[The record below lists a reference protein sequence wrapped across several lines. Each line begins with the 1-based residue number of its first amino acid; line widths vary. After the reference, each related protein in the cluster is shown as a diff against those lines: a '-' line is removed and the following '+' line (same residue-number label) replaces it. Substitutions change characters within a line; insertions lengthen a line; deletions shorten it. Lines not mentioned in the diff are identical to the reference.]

1 MDRPGAFATLC
12 DKGRAGCRCGA
23 GHADG
28 LKPSLSYVL
37 RDALRGKA
45 LFWLGVALCAASAA
59 AAPAS
64 PLAAL
69 RGAGPRTL
77 SIGAVARYAALALG
91 AVCVSR
97 VALAKGAFSPS
108 RGAAAAAEARAARD
122 GGDAAAKHRILAKA
136 PAYAARLAAALRCE
150 TVSYER
156 DDAERSA
163 DLGEFEKLHAL
174 LEAWFP
180 RVHAALERTVV
191 NRGSLIFRWQGSTAE
206 APYAVYAHL
215 DVVPPG
221 SADGWDRPPFRG
233 DVAADASGEECV
245 WGRGAIDDKNM
256 VLAHLEAVEDL
267 LEAGVSPRRDVYL
280 LFGHDEEVGGLDG
293 AKRVAAHLRDVSGV
307 ARFDFLL
314 DEGLFVTEGVVPSHA
329 KPVAMICV
337 AEKGFANVKLTCR
350 SPPGHASVPGPDGAL
365 GRLARAVARLER
377 RPMPSRPSVALAMF
391 ATLRGGFSWP
401 LELVVSNLW
410 LFGPVLAAVLA
421 SKPETASLVRTTT
434 AVTIFRSGQ
443 KKNVL
448 PDEAV
453 AYVNHRLHP
462 DDSLD
467 DVLAHDR
474 RVIADPYDADH
485 PWGVKVEVEDF
496 TPPSKVSTADHAA
509 FRHLRAATLEVF
521 GDVAVAPALFIAA
534 SDSKHFWDFTD
545 NIYRYNPILLRKTD
559 RENELKRFH
568 GYNER
573 IATAAL
579 ARQVAFYRSFHLRCA
594 G

>member
-1 MDRPGAFATLC
+1 M
-12 DKGRAGCRCGA
+12 AG
-23 GHADG
+23 
-28 LKPSLSYVL
+28 
-37 RDALRGKA
+37 
-45 LFWLGVALCAASAA
+45 LGE
-59 AAPAS
+59 
-64 PLAAL
+64 
-69 RGAGPRTL
+69 RGAL
-77 SIGAVARYAALALG
+77 SGL
-91 AVCVSR
+91 
-97 VALAKGAFSPS
+97 
-108 RGAAAAAEARAARD
+108 
-122 GGDAAAKHRILAKA
+122 
-136 PAYAARLAAALRCE
+136 
-150 TVSYER
+150 
-156 DDAERSA
+156 
-163 DLGEFEKLHAL
+163 
-174 LEAWFP
+174 
-180 RVHAALERTVV
+180 
-191 NRGSLIFRWQGSTAE
+191 
-206 APYAVYAHL
+206 AHL

-256 VLAHLEAVEDL
+256 VLARPRPSRTCSRRVA
-267 LEAGVSPRRDVYL
+267 RRDVYL

-365 GRLARAVARLER
+365 GRLARAVTRLER

-485 PWGVKVEVEDF
+485 PWGVEVEVEDF

-521 GDVAVAPALFIAA
+521 GDTLIMMLNERRWELAALVSGGVMGGVAFGVSASFGLFLKPITDAENLKRQVIGLAVGLNMLVQGFSSIGWGALTDTYGAAPVMACGAALEVASLVATSYSEDGWQFYLAVPVEGLATGALSFSVVLGAVGKLVAPERRSRSLGMASSTIAIGNVVVPPITYALLASRSWSAA
-534 SDSKHFWDFTD
+534 MRLVAGGCVVMFPLCLCFAAAARTLRRGRADYAAAAKAGDEVA
-545 NIYRYNPILLRKTD
+545 NPLRP
-559 RENELKRFH
+559 
-568 GYNER
+568 
-573 IATAAL
+573 
-579 ARQVAFYRSFHLRCA
+579 ARR
-594 G
+594 